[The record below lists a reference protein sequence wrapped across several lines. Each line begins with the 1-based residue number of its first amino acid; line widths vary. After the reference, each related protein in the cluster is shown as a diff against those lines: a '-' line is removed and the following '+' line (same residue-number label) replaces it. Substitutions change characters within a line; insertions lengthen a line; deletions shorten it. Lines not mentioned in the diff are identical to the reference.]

1 MRYGQMLRIVM
12 AGTSLLVGCA
22 SAGLAQEPVSAFPSR
37 NITLI
42 VPQAAGG
49 PPDVVARLVATP
61 LSELIGKP
69 VIIENRAGAS
79 ASIGAA
85 AVAKA
90 APDGYT
96 LLFIDI
102 TVVVA
107 PSLIARVAYN
117 PATDFA
123 PVNAIAWS
131 WLTMVVSNKVPATNL
146 KDFIALVR
154 SKPGEFKFASS
165 GVGSPPH
172 LVGLAFLQATGLD
185 MAHVPYRGTAPAITD
200 VVGGHIETLFVSFAT
215 AEAQAKAGQVRMM
228 AVSGPVRFPSLP
240 DVPTLRESGLDLKG
254 VDDGAWFG
262 LAAPAGTP
270 APIVAKLNAAVNQV
284 LADPVTK
291 ARIEA
296 ANFKVGGG
304 EPAVL
309 GRLIVEHT
317 KYWSDLLK
325 GSGFQPKEP

>member
-1 MRYGQMLRIVM
+1 MRYGQMLGILV
-12 AGTSLLVGCA
+12 ASTSLLVGCR
-22 SAGLAQEPVSAFPSR
+22 SAVLAQEPVAAFPSR
-37 NITLI
+37 NITLV

-123 PVNAIAWS
+123 PLHVIAWS

-154 SKPGEFKFASS
+154 AKPGEFKFASS

-172 LVGLAFLQATGLD
+172 LVGLAFLQATGTE
-185 MAHVPYRGTAPAITD
+185 MAHVPYRGTAAAITD
-200 VVGGHIETLFVSFAT
+200 VVGGHIESLFVSFAT

-228 AVSGPVRFPSLP
+228 AVSGPVRFPTLP
-240 DVPTLRESGLDLKG
+240 DVPTLKESGLDLKG

-270 APIVAKLNAAVNQV
+270 VPIVAKLNAAVNQV
-284 LADPVTK
+284 LADPATK
-291 ARIEA
+291 SRIEA

-317 KYWSDLLK
+317 KYWSELLK
-325 GSGFQPKEP
+325 GAGFQPKEP